1 MKKNLMLAVLSVAM
15 VFAVS
20 CQKTAD
26 NNIKGEGFLS
36 FGEFSLD
43 LDEEVITKGR
53 PADEGYTLFIY
64 KKVADELGDL
74 VKTLKYSEAIANDDK
89 ITLTAGDYTL
99 VARSKASE
107 VPAAAWEDP
116 YYGTSHDFS
125 IKAGATTTVD
135 GPLTC
140 TLLQCKVTVSY
151 SDEFLAAVTGAD
163 GVVGKTTVEVTAGQ
177 PLEYA
182 MTRSGDEVTYDQSA
196 GYFAVNGTSMTVTF
210 KGSIDGKT
218 QKMTKTFDNIAPR
231 QWRQIKF
238 IQKKNEQGNA
248 TFDIV
253 IEKLIDDAVLNED
266 LVASEEILG
275 DDPDAPKGDGGISL
289 AFNYADGCD
298 AQLTD
303 LENML
308 IVPLSER
315 TMKIKLLLTVPGGL
329 KKFTVD
335 IASDNAGFN
344 NALAVVDAHD
354 GIDLLNPTEKEYGIF
369 SVVPFPHGAD
379 LKGDTVIP
387 FDLSNAQGAII
398 GFAGRHTFHMTIM
411 DNEGCKKVIKVV
423 MVVK

>member
-1 MKKNLMLAVLSVAM
+1 MKRNLVLAVFSVAM
-15 VFAVS
+15 VFAAS
-20 CQKTAD
+20 CQKTAV
-26 NNIKGEGFLS
+26 NNIKGNGFLS

-64 KKVADELGDL
+64 KKVAGELGDL

-89 ITLTAGDYTL
+89 ISLTAGDYTL
-99 VARSKASE
+99 VARSKATD
-107 VPAAAWEDP
+107 VPVAAWEDP
-116 YYGTSHDFS
+116 YYGTSYDFS
-125 IKAGATTTVD
+125 IVAGATTTVD

-151 SDEFLAAVTGAD
+151 SDEFLAAVTGTD
-163 GVVGKTTVEVTAGQ
+163 RVVGKTTVEVTSGA
-177 PLEYA
+177 PLEYE
-182 MTRSGDEVTYDQSA
+182 MTRNGDDVTYDQSA

-210 KGSIDGKT
+210 KGSIGGKT

-231 QWRQIKF
+231 QWRQIRF

-253 IEKLIDDAVLNED
+253 IDKLIDDEVLNED

-289 AFNYADGCD
+289 TFNYAVGCD
-298 AQLTD
+298 PQLTD

-315 TMKIKLLLTVPGGL
+315 TMSRSAN
-329 KKFTVD
+329 
-335 IASDNAGFN
+335 IASFTNKQVTLCDRAF
-344 NALAVVDAHD
+344 
-354 GIDLLNPTEKEYGIF
+354 LN
-369 SVVPFPHGAD
+369 
-379 LKGDTVIP
+379 
-387 FDLSNAQGAII
+387 
-398 GFAGRHTFHMTIM
+398 FAFCKRHFF
-411 DNEGCKKVIKVV
+411 
-423 MVVK
+423 